1 MNNREFDRIFRE
13 RLENFETEPPMHLWD
28 SIAQSRASARRP
40 WLWWSGGFGMLALT
54 AGIGLWLMSV
64 SGSQPDAVLKGAFPI
79 PTEERAGDAHAV
91 AQVAELAE
99 IAAMPA
105 SSPIASP
112 VAEGDPE
119 QPVQDRASFATTF
132 EQQVVGITFVQEET
146 AAPATRVAS
155 FNGIGARPLQPLA
168 YGRPKD
174 GFPENSC
181 RPFSKEKWGL
191 NWYAEIVGSPEFV
204 IRDLSPRAKEFA
216 DYADARNE
224 MEEIRGGLSAGL
236 RLSAV
241 TDFGLSLRTGLQYSQ
256 INEVFNFR
264 DPDDVRIIVTNVYDG
279 FGNIIGSDTIY
290 EPGTH
295 IRITY
300 NRFRMVDLPVMLGY
314 EFQFP
319 RFSMTVHGGAMFN
332 LVFAKKGD
340 ILSPGGD
347 PVAITSSKANP
358 YPAFRDRMG
367 LSLAG
372 GIGFNYRVT
381 PDLQFVVEPQFRMVL
396 DPITRSDYP
405 LRQEYFLTGINLGLR
420 YKL

>member
-13 RLENFETEPPMHLWD
+13 RLENFEAEPPMHLWGN
-28 SIAQSRASARRP
+28 IVEARAAARRP
-40 WLWWSGGFGMLALT
+40 WLWWSGGFGMLALS
-54 AGIGLWLMSV
+54 AGICIWLMSA
-64 SGSQPDAVLKGAFPI
+64 SGSRQDDVAKGSFPI
-79 PTEERAGDAHAV
+79 PIEELAGEAPAAV
-91 AQVAELAE
+91 PAASASEGVVVVSASAPLTLAVAELE
-99 IAAMPA
+99 
-105 SSPIASP
+105 
-112 VAEGDPE
+112 EE
-119 QPVQDRASFATTF
+119 QPERGQFAIAQAAEEASLF
-132 EQQVVGITFVQEET
+132 QEET
-146 AAPATRVAS
+146 PAPAMRVAS
-155 FNGIGARPLQPLA
+155 FEGIGARPLQPLV

-191 NWYAEIVGSPEFV
+191 NWYAEIVGSPEYVF
-204 IRDLSPRAKEFA
+204 RSLSPRAQEFA
-216 DYADARNE
+216 GYAEARNE
-224 MEEIRGGLSAGL
+224 MEEVRGGLSAGL

-241 TDFGLSLRTGLQYSQ
+241 TDFGLSLRTGIQYSQ
-256 INEVFNFR
+256 INEVLNFR

-300 NRFRMVDLPVMLGY
+300 NRYRMVDLPAMLGY

-319 RFSMTVHGGAMFN
+319 RFSMTVHGGVIFN
-332 LVFAKKGD
+332 LAFAKKGD
-340 ILSPGGD
+340 ILSPDGN
-347 PVAITSSKANP
+347 PVAISSSKANP
-358 YPAFRDRMG
+358 YPAFHDRLGM
-367 LSLAG
+367 SLAG

-381 PDLQFVVEPQFRMVL
+381 PDLQFVVEPQFRVVL
-396 DPITRSDYP
+396 DPVTRSDYP